1 MNDQFR
7 QLAERIEAAKKA
19 VLALET
25 YMAQVREAIAQMQ
38 AVIAEA
44 EALVAPGPPPE

>member
-19 VLALET
+19 VLALEN
-25 YMAQVREAIAQMQ
+25 YLAQVREAIAQMRG
-38 AVIAEA
+38 VIAEA
-44 EALVAPGPPPE
+44 EGLIAAGPIRE

>member
-19 VLALET
+19 VLALEN
-25 YMAQVREAIAQMQ
+25 YMAQVREVIAQMRV
-38 AVIAEA
+38 VITEA
-44 EALVAPGPPPE
+44 EAVMAAGPAPE